1 MRIFVSVKANA
12 KNEKVEKL
20 DETHY
25 KVWVTEPPV
34 DGKANKAVANALSE
48 FLGISKINIAL
59 VGGATS
65 KKKIFEIDDIWSSKK
80 KFFESSEK
88 FRKARF

>member
-1 MRIFVSVKANA
+1 MP
-12 KNEKVEKL
+12 KNEKSEKL

-48 FLGISKINIAL
+48 FWGYP
-59 VGGATS
+59 
-65 KKKIFEIDDIWSSKK
+65 
-80 KFFESSEK
+80 
-88 FRKARF
+88 R